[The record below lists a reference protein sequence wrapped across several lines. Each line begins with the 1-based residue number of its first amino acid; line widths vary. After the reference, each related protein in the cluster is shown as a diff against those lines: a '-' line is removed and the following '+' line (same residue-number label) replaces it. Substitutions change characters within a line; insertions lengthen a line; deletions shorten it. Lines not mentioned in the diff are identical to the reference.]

1 MITLSEEQ
9 EKEFKKTKYLAIVF
23 LVIAPL
29 IYICLVSFVL
39 QPSASIEV
47 KQEFIFYILII
58 LSIFQPIAYT
68 FIGRIQ
74 ISNYKNSSMTG
85 MTTEK
90 LYTTLSIIK
99 FSFVESIYIYG
110 LVEYFLSGDKFH
122 FMIFVVIA
130 MCWSVFVWPKKEK
143 FEKFFMKV
151 ESYGK

>member
-9 EKEFKKTKYLAIVF
+9 EKEFKKTKYLALVI

-39 QPSASIEV
+39 QPTSNFEP
-47 KQEFIFYILII
+47 KQEFILYIFII

-68 FIGRIQ
+68 FIERLQ
-74 ISNYKNSSMTG
+74 ISNFKNSSMTA

-110 LVEYFLSGDKFH
+110 LVEYFLGGDKFH

-143 FEKFFMKV
+143 YEKFLMKV
-151 ESYGK
+151 EPYGK